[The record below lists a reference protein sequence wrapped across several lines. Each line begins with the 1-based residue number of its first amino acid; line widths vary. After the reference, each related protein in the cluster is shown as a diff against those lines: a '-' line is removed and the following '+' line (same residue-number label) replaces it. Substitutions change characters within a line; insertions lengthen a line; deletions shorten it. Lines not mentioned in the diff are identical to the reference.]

1 MRFMKCYDKI
11 ETVHVM
17 FLNFN
22 FIIHIL
28 PHIITIIYI
37 LSNLVHSMVPSWL
50 TEKEI
55 VLSGSKVTS
64 QVVLVVKNPPANAGN
79 MRLGFDRSVGKISWR
94 RKWQPTPV
102 FLAGESYGQRSLAG
116 YIQSMGSRRVRQD

>member
-1 MRFMKCYDKI
+1 MKCYDKI

-79 MRLGFDRSVGKISWR
+79 MRLGFNRSVGKISWR

>member
-1 MRFMKCYDKI
+1 MKCYDKI

-79 MRLGFDRSVGKISWR
+79 MRRVGSLGREDLLEKEMATHSSILGWR
-94 RKWQPTPV
+94 ILWAEELGRLHTVHGVTKSQTG
-102 FLAGESYGQRSLAG
+102 LK
-116 YIQSMGSRRVRQD
+116 

>member
-1 MRFMKCYDKI
+1 MKCYDKI